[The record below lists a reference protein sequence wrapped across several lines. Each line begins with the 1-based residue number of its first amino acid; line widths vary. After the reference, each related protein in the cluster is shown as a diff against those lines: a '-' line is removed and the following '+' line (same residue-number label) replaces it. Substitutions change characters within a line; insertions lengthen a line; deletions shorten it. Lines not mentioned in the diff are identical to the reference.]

1 MSEPLAS
8 NADSDLSPAQIAQ
21 VLRLKALADQCFGPV
36 VVVSRGQRHSF
47 VDRIS
52 AFHEGQKLL
61 AKDRVLAYV
70 LLEYLNRIQSEF
82 RQNFE
87 IKLTQEIKTCLHKF
101 LGHQSWKS

>member
-1 MSEPLAS
+1 MIKSQSNTITIKKSLAE
-8 NADSDLSPAQIAQ
+8 NINVNVTD
-21 VLRLKALADQCFGPV
+21 
-36 VVVSRGQRHSF
+36 
-47 VDRIS
+47 
-52 AFHEGQKLL
+52 
-61 AKDRVLAYV
+61 V

>member
-1 MSEPLAS
+1 MPEPEAS
-8 NADSDLSPAQIAQ
+8 NPDSDLSPAQIAQ

-70 LLEYLNRIQSEF
+70 LLEYLNASIAASKLPVVLA
-82 RQNFE
+82 E
-87 IKLTQEIKTCLHKF
+87 IGRAHV
-101 LGHQSWKS
+101 